1 MFIQTPPTGFSRA
14 LSLVSPPN
22 FSEICDM
29 HELPWFAVLGI
40 LSHDRN
46 AASPRLYM
54 LQSDKG
60 PKRVQL
66 MDFLKKS
73 AKKR

>member
-1 MFIQTPPTGFSRA
+1 MFIRTPPTGFSRA

-46 AASPRLYM
+46 AASPRLSRDTP
-54 LQSDKG
+54 LWI
-60 PKRVQL
+60 
-66 MDFLKKS
+66 FLTVCQAGS
-73 AKKR
+73 TAFGTAP

>member
-1 MFIQTPPTGFSRA
+1 MFIRTPPTGFSRA

-46 AASPRLYM
+46 AASPR
-54 LQSDKG
+54 
-60 PKRVQL
+60 
-66 MDFLKKS
+66 KS
-73 AKKR
+73 PGFSVSTTFMHHINRFEPLEGTEK